1 MIDVDKQLNYFNWL
15 DYEEKKSHLLKML
28 EKIKDKHDVFLES
41 YDTLNSAQNVEESNM
56 VDMYKLIF
64 DVSNWLEN
72 NKNAEKSVLQNEMWE
87 HIRKLHDEE
96 ERIRAQENQEADQ
109 LLENI

>member
-1 MIDVDKQLNYFNWL
+1 
-15 DYEEKKSHLLKML
+15 ML

-72 NKNAEKSVLQNEMWE
+72 NKNAEKSVLQNEM
-87 HIRKLHDEE
+87 
-96 ERIRAQENQEADQ
+96 
-109 LLENI
+109 

>member
-1 MIDVDKQLNYFNWL
+1 
-15 DYEEKKSHLLKML
+15 ML

-72 NKNAEKSVLQNEMWE
+72 NKNAKKSVLQNEM
-87 HIRKLHDEE
+87 
-96 ERIRAQENQEADQ
+96 
-109 LLENI
+109 

>member
-1 MIDVDKQLNYFNWL
+1 
-15 DYEEKKSHLLKML
+15 
-28 EKIKDKHDVFLES
+28 
-41 YDTLNSAQNVEESNM
+41 
-56 VDMYKLIF
+56 MYKLIF

-96 ERIRAQENQEADQ
+96 ERIRAQENLEADQ